1 MMNKGTMNKGIIFTL
16 ACIMSSAAW
25 AEDVVVDTYSKVE
38 SSNPFDIYTVSEG
51 PATDIA
57 DVAPLPQASQPDVSM
72 VASEITLPSLTRQD
86 LAALHLSILRDE
98 VDNMTKVGFFG
109 SMFSENEE
117 LQQALMQDIELFLAI
132 YSDLPITSEAML
144 LKGQMLSKQNHPETA
159 AVAWLQTMYEFPKT
173 DAALQAKKALQ
184 VLIEDDWDDSAEAV
198 NRIMKK
204 VPNDIV
210 ATRLRSLINQLYPL
224 DDKEVVEALTL
235 LQLDFLER
243 FSSDPHA
250 DEVQILLAHNMGAES
265 AESGIFGFK
274 KLLALYPNSSYRAEA
289 MLAIADLQRLR
300 LKEYEKA
307 ASNYKVL
314 IAQYPKHKLTK
325 HAYESLALT
334 QSEHLRLYPEA
345 IATNEKI
352 VSLYPQDKV
361 ALKALQDMA
370 ELQAKKVGE
379 PESAVVTLRK
389 LATMFHGHEATDAL
403 EDAIKLAD
411 KKVKNDKLAF
421 DIRQQLVTDYPD
433 SKQAPDAL
441 FDMAEYAEKSG
452 DATQAKAL
460 YERLIEQYPN
470 EKSLVKKARERVI

>member
-1 MMNKGTMNKGIIFTL
+1 MNKHFIFIIAL
-16 ACIMSSAAW
+16 MVSSPAW
-25 AEDVVVDTYSKVE
+25 AEDVVVDTYSNVE
-38 SSNPFDIYTVSEG
+38 NSNQVDIYTVAED
-51 PATDIA
+51 PVTDTL
-57 DVAPLPQASQPDVSM
+57 DVAPLPKASQPDNSM
-72 VASEITLPSLTRQD
+72 VATEITLPGLTRQD

-109 SMFSENEE
+109 SIFSENEE
-117 LQQALMQDIELFLAI
+117 LQQALMQDIELFLTI
-132 YSDLPITSEAML
+132 YSDLSITSEAML

-173 DAALQAKKALQ
+173 DAALQAKKALH
-184 VLIEDDWDDSAEAV
+184 VLIEDDWDDSADAV
-198 NRIMKK
+198 LRMMKQ

-210 ATRLRSLINQLYPL
+210 PSRLRSLINQLYPL
-224 DDKEVVEALTL
+224 NDKEVVEALSL
-235 LQLDFLER
+235 LQLDFLKR
-243 FSSDPHA
+243 FSNDSHA
-250 DEVQILLAHNMGAES
+250 DEVQILLAHNMGAGS

-300 LKEYEKA
+300 LKEYDKA
-307 ASNYKVL
+307 ANNYKIL
-314 IAQYPKHKLTK
+314 IAQYPDHKLTK
-325 HAYESLALT
+325 FAYDNLALT
-334 QSEHLRLYPEA
+334 QSSHLRLYPEA
-345 IATNEKI
+345 IVTNEKI

-361 ALKALQDMA
+361 ALKALQNMA
-370 ELQAKKVGE
+370 ELQAKKVGD

-403 EDAIKLAD
+403 EDAIKIAD

-441 FDMAEYAEKSG
+441 FDMAEYTEKIG
-452 DATQAKAL
+452 NKVQAKAL

-470 EKSLVKKARERVI
+470 EKSLIKKARKRVI